1 MNRICW
7 WLTHGLS
14 RILESHEQDAVLG
27 DIAES
32 DMSSGQALIELLGLV
47 MRRQAALW
55 KDWQPWLAL
64 LGLVAPLGMLLS
76 LVSRWWA
83 DGSAIY
89 SYIYIENWTWWYLA
103 SPGARSDLAH
113 TIARFLTDYLALVG
127 WSWTIG
133 FVLGSLSRC
142 TVWLNAIVF
151 YLVLFAGT
159 LGSTTSA
166 RNPMNDGIFSLAFY
180 SVVFPL
186 ALRTALV
193 VVPSLCGMHKG
204 IRLAALPLP
213 KTLLWALPILV
224 LTLLA
229 HRSLEAA
236 VIFSRWQREGPLNLS
251 LASLRYAQWLLPLAV
266 MWPVGYMV
274 AVASWQPW
282 RRKSVS
288 T

>member
-7 WLTHGLS
+7 WLIHRLS
-14 RILESHEQDAVLG
+14 RALESHERDAVLG
-27 DIAES
+27 DFAES
-32 DMSSGQALIELLGLV
+32 GVSGGQALCDLLGLV
-47 MRRQAALW
+47 GRRQAALW
-55 KDWQPWLAL
+55 KEYRPWLAL
-64 LGLVAPLGMLLS
+64 LGLVAPLGILLS
-76 LVSRWWA
+76 LASRWWA
-83 DGSAIY
+83 EGGAIY
-89 SYIYIENWTWWYLA
+89 SCIYIDNWTWGYLE
-103 SPGARSDLAH
+103 SPGARRDLADTAAH
-113 TIARFLTDYLALVG
+113 FSTDYLALVG

-133 FVLGSLSRC
+133 FVLGSISRR
-142 TVWLNAIVF
+142 TIWVNGVLF
-151 YLVLFAGT
+151 YLALFAGT

-166 RNPMNDGIFSLAFY
+166 HNPMNDGIFSLAFY

-186 ALRTALV
+186 ALRTVLV